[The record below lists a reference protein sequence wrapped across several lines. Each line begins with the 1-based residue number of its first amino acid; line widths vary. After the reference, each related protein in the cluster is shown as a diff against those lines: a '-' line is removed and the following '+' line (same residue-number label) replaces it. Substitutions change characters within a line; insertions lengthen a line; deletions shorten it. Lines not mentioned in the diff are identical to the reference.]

1 MKKAIFGPS
10 DCEDTKNF
18 AANLPHYVSN
28 IARRYGQNIAP
39 EEVKTPY
46 GVRPTSYNLEDGIDI
61 PGVRKHRRDI
71 RRDIRNEIGRIPVT
85 FS

>member
-28 IARRYGQNIAP
+28 IAGRYGQNIAP
-39 EEVKTPY
+39 EEITTPY
-46 GVRPTSYNLEDGIDI
+46 GVRPTSHNLEDGIAI
-61 PGVRKHRRDI
+61 PRITSHRREI
-71 RRDIRNEIGRIPVT
+71 RQEIRDKIGKINVT
-85 FS
+85 FV